1 MKSPLFSFG
10 AIIHEIVVSAAD
22 NNMCTSRGE
31 SFLLFDLVCCGCGC
45 PFLILCKLKSN
56 VNRKAPQGLRVRTFS
71 IILYPECGYFEFSSN
86 SNLAKLVVKRWEVLS
101 WKKADDKCLYCEKW
115 DPWPFW
121 RERFDE
127 ICRSLT
133 AILEI
138 LNTTKHRYHN
148 MRLYFQISIHFGFM
162 SS

>member
-10 AIIHEIVVSAAD
+10 AIIHEIVINAAD

-31 SFLLFDLVCCGCGC
+31 SFLLFDLVCCGCVC

-101 WKKADDKCLYCEKW
+101 WKQADDKYLYC
-115 DPWPFW
+115 
-121 RERFDE
+121 ERFDE
-127 ICRSLT
+127 ICCSLT